1 MPSKL
6 HLGCFLKLF
15 VAVSLNGLTLASL
28 YFLVASGFTLIF
40 GLLRTVNMAHGSLF
54 LLGAYSGF
62 SAATLTG
69 NWYVGLAAATAASAA
84 LGFLLQWALLERIP
98 GQDLRQTMLT
108 IGISIILADLMLA
121 RWGGTVYQMQQPAL
135 LTGFSHVPIVGGY
148 STFRLTLIIMAIIVG
163 LGLWLMLYQTR
174 LGLIIR
180 AGVDDRLMLRAMGIG
195 VISVFRAVFALGAG
209 LAGLAGFI
217 GGTTLSIAPG
227 MDGHYLLSSLVVVIV
242 GGMGSIGGAA
252 LGALLIGM
260 AEQYGLAYTPTY
272 GVVYTFVIMV
282 LVLAFRPQGLLG
294 RPA

>member
-1 MPSKL
+1 M
-6 HLGCFLKLF
+6 KLF
-15 VAVSLNGLTLASL
+15 VAVFLNGLTLASL

-54 LLGAYSGF
+54 LLGAYCGYAAS
-62 SAATLTG
+62 SATG
-69 NWYVGLAAATAASAA
+69 NWYLGLLAATAASAL
-84 LGFLLQWALLERIP
+84 LGAVLQWALLERIP
-98 GQDLRQTMLT
+98 GQDVRQTMLT
-108 IGISIILADLMLA
+108 IGLSIILADQMLA
-121 RWGGTVYQMQQPAL
+121 HWGGTVYQMQQPSL
-135 LTGFSHVPIVGGY
+135 LTGFSRVPVVGGY
-148 STFRLTLIIMAIIVG
+148 STFRLALILMAAAVG
-163 LGLWLMLYQTR
+163 FGLYLLLYHSR

-180 AGVDDRLMLRAMGIG
+180 AGVDDRTMVRAMGVRVIG
-195 VISVFRAVFALGAG
+195 VFRGVFALGAG

-282 LVLAFRPQGLLG
+282 AVLAIRPQGLLG